1 MNTVKTKTRN
11 QRKYTNKT
19 RKNIRHVETFSE
31 RIRRIRREMRQEMGL
46 PEETEEERME
56 HFRRRMNMPIG
67 ISQGFPVTPEMLEQV
82 EEIKRL
88 FNL

>member
-1 MNTVKTKTRN
+1 
-11 QRKYTNKT
+11 
-19 RKNIRHVETFSE
+19 
-31 RIRRIRREMRQEMGL
+31 MRQEMGL